1 MEFLFAFLS
10 FVAVCI
16 LWVRVNALQSDVK
29 NLQQGHVSRENVSP
43 QTTPTQPV
51 VRTVAY
57 TDGVQQVPH
66 NTFPAQ
72 VHDDAG
78 TRFIHWL
85 AKDWLVKV
93 GAFLLLIGLG
103 WFVSYAFMHQWIGP
117 VGRIALGLMTGAGIL
132 ALGVWRIQTHVH
144 QGGIF
149 AVVGSTTIL
158 LTTFAARTV
167 YVFFTPLSALVI
179 MCLSVVLVACISVRY
194 RSQAL
199 GLASIVL
206 AGFAWN
212 LAGNPS
218 SVGALETFLYMLVVV
233 LGTLWV
239 VYLTGWAN
247 LTFAALA
254 LVAIEGIPFL
264 MRGSFDFGA
273 GGDNDIAFL
282 FALIFTA
289 VFFATNVASIVYRS
303 TEKILK
309 AHLFTALGT
318 GLYIMMWIGGAALEE
333 FQTLLYLAWALVFAF
348 GTFVIYHKTALR
360 APFFMYG
367 GIGLALLG
375 AATASEFEGI
385 ALTIAFTIEIA
396 VVVAASARIPFAPT
410 DSSLT
415 SKKPPVVTV
424 LAWLFA
430 LPIALSFPSMASYEW
445 SYGLPYDHFFVLVI
459 LMLSLAGVSGYI
471 SFSARPYIE
480 MIKKT
485 GLTLLTISGLYA
497 LLLVWLVLHAEMPDD
512 VATSMALF
520 IYTVVGLV
528 FYVSGHMASQS
539 VRRIAGAL
547 LLGGVIVRL
556 LIIDVWEMPLT
567 GRIVTF
573 IGVGVL
579 LMSTAFIKR
588 IKK

>member
-1 MEFLFAFLS
+1 MELLFV
-10 FVAVCI
+10 FVVGALCI
-16 LWVRVNALQSDVK
+16 LWMRVHKLTNIVK
-29 NLQQGHVSRENVSP
+29 RLEQPQEKKDAGETSSLVHTPVLESGLKTVSVPQQ
-43 QTTPTQPV
+43 
-51 VRTVAY
+51 
-57 TDGVQQVPH
+57 
-66 NTFPAQ
+66 TFPAPA
-72 VHDDAG
+72 HDDG
-78 TRFIHWL
+78 VTRFFHWL

-117 VGRIALGLMTGAGIL
+117 VGRIMLGLCAGAGIL
-132 ALGVWRIQTHVH
+132 TLGVWRVQTHVH

-149 AVVGSTTIL
+149 TVLGSTTIL

-167 YVFFTPLSALVI
+167 YDFFTPLSALVI
-179 MCLSVVLVACISVRY
+179 MCLSIILVAFVSVRY

-199 GLASIVL
+199 GLASIIL
-206 AGFAWN
+206 AGFAWH
-212 LAGNPS
+212 LSGDS
-218 SVGALETFLYMLVVV
+218 SAVEALELFLYLSVIVA
-233 LGTLWV
+233 GTLWV
-239 VYLTGWAN
+239 VYLTGWAH
-247 LTFAALA
+247 LTFAALT
-254 LVAIEGIPFL
+254 LVAIEGMPFL

-273 GGDNDIAFL
+273 GSDRDIAFL
-282 FALIFTA
+282 FALVFTA

-318 GLYIMMWIGGAALEE
+318 GFYIMIWIGGAALEE

-360 APFFMYG
+360 ASFFMYG

-375 AATASEFEGI
+375 AATASEFQGI
-385 ALTIAFTIEIA
+385 ALTIAFTIEVA
-396 VVVAASARIPFAPT
+396 VVVAASARIPFAP
-410 DSSLT
+410 SSIP
-415 SKKPPVVTV
+415 SSNKKPPVVTV

-430 LPIALSFPSMASYEW
+430 LPIALSFTSMASYEW
-445 SYGLPYDHFFVLVI
+445 LRGGFPYDHFFVLAI

-480 MIKKT
+480 MVKKT

-497 LLLVWLVLHAEMPDD
+497 LLLVWLVLHAVLPYD
-512 VATSMALF
+512 VATSIALF
-520 IYTVVGLV
+520 VYTVAGLTL
-528 FYVSGHMASQS
+528 YISGYISSQS
-539 VRRIAGAL
+539 VRRAAGAL

-556 LIIDVWEMPLT
+556 LTIDVWEMSLA

-573 IGVGVL
+573 IGIGVL